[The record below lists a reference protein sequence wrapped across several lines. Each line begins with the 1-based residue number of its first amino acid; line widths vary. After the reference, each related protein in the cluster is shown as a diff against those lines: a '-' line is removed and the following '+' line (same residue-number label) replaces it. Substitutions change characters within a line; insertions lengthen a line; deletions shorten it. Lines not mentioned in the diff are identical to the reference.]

1 MNISYVDYF
10 FFCIC
15 FIFRYSY
22 FSLDSIHC
30 SLSLF
35 LRTFVSSCLF
45 LLQFFSHFI
54 FFFFFHIA
62 LPFYHFYHSATHTV
76 TPVSRNTSLN
86 GYFFDTH
93 THTPRNLYTARVHF
107 ILRAATRNSLRI
119 ARRLSTSHFQFI
131 FLHHYLSLRPCV
143 FILWRWQIVL
153 LHLSLHRIYSV

>member
-10 FFCIC
+10 FFL

-76 TPVSRNTSLN
+76 APVSRNTSLN

-93 THTPRNLYTARVHF
+93 THQEIYIPLGC
-107 ILRAATRNSLRI
+107 ILSCEPLPGIPLESRADYPPPTFS
-119 ARRLSTSHFQFI
+119 SSFFTTT
-131 FLHHYLSLRPCV
+131 LSLRPCV

-153 LHLSLHRIYSV
+153 LHLSLHRVYSV